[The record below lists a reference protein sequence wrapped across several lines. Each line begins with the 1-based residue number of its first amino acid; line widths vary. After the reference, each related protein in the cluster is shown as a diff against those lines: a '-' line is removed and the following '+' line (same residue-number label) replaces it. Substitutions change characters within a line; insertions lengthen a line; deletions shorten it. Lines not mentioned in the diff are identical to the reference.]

1 MWLLYGRAGRLTAKN
16 GGFRPGQYLLDCIL
30 EQKQARAIGSEALR
44 AVVPFLWEAYG
55 FRYAMQEWALYTSL
69 FLTPLAVFCIRLCFA
84 GARDDAHG
92 DAIAISA
99 LAMAVVWVLRQLYGE
114 VKQCAAAKH
123 DGQGI
128 LATLSAY
135 LGDVWNVVD
144 VVLLSLFT
152 LMAALFAT
160 VRAAQGRLSTV
171 SVFL

>member
-1 MWLLYGRAGRLTAKN
+1 MALLSGRAGRLTAKN

-128 LATLSAY
+128 LATIPRRCLERGRRRAP
-135 LGDVWNVVD
+135 LPLHLDGRTFRHCPGRPGVVK
-144 VVLLSLFT
+144 
-152 LMAALFAT
+152 
-160 VRAAQGRLSTV
+160 RR
-171 SVFL
+171 